1 MEEDVRTRLRQYSGD
16 GMSFGGYYIRKGVFF
31 IMSLSTKTHKIAVT
45 AILSAVATVLM
56 FISFPIPFLI
66 PPFVKMDFSEL
77 PALLAAFSM
86 GPVSGVMVCLVKNL
100 INLLFTTTSGVG
112 ELCNFL
118 LGVCFVIPAGWIY
131 KVRRTRSGALLASG
145 AGAGAVAMAVLSV
158 PVNYFISYPFY
169 TTFMPLDTIIGM
181 YQDLLP
187 SVDGLLACLLI
198 FNMPFTLL
206 KGILDVALAFL
217 IYKPLSPLLH
227 K

>member
-1 MEEDVRTRLRQYSGD
+1 
-16 GMSFGGYYIRKGVFF
+16 
-31 IMSLSTKTHKIAVT
+31 MSLSAKTHKIAVT

-86 GPVSGVMVCLVKNL
+86 GPLSGVMVCLVKNL

-145 AGAGAVAMAVLSV
+145 VGAVAMAVLSV

-169 TTFMPLDTIIGM
+169 TSFMPLDTIIGM
-181 YQDLLP
+181 YQELLP

-198 FNMPFTLL
+198 FNMPFALL
-206 KGILDVALAFL
+206 KGVLDVALAFL

>member
-1 MEEDVRTRLRQYSGD
+1 
-16 GMSFGGYYIRKGVFF
+16 
-31 IMSLSTKTHKIAVT
+31 MSLSAKTHKIAVT

-86 GPVSGVMVCLVKNL
+86 GPLSGVMVCLVKNL

-145 AGAGAVAMAVLSV
+145 VGAVAMAVLSV

-169 TTFMPLDTIIGM
+169 TSFMPLDTIIGM
-181 YQDLLP
+181 YQELLP
-187 SVDGLLACLLI
+187 SVDGLLGCLLI

-206 KGILDVALAFL
+206 KGVLDMALAFL